1 MGFVNTCRQ
10 KIQSRK
16 PDIVFLDEEENQC
29 FIVDIAVP
37 VDARIAEK
45 EKEKRLK
52 STKMLRSK
60 VENSNSAYVKL
71 CLYSINIPGFQ
82 RQIDLIRVNFKQI
95 HDEVGPDK
103 VKYPTHDGLGFLESK
118 YKLILSSVFK
128 SS

>member
-16 PDIVFLDEEENQC
+16 PDIVFLDEEENQY

-95 HDEVGPDK
+95 HDKSPNK
-103 VKYPTHDGLGFLESK
+103 VKYPTHDELGFLESK
-118 YKLILSSVFK
+118 
-128 SS
+128 

>member
-1 MGFVNTCRQ
+1 MPG
-10 KIQSRK
+10 
-16 PDIVFLDEEENQC
+16 
-29 FIVDIAVP
+29 
-37 VDARIAEK
+37 DARIAEK

-95 HDEVGPDK
+95 HDKGANK
-103 VKYPTHDGLGFLESK
+103 VKYPTHDELGFLESK
-118 YKLILSSVFK
+118 
-128 SS
+128 

>member
-1 MGFVNTCRQ
+1 M
-10 KIQSRK
+10 
-16 PDIVFLDEEENQC
+16 
-29 FIVDIAVP
+29 
-37 VDARIAEK
+37 
-45 EKEKRLK
+45 
-52 STKMLRSK
+52 RSK

-103 VKYPTHDGLGFLESK
+103 VKYPMHDELGFLESN
-118 YKLILSSVFK
+118 YKLMMSSVFK